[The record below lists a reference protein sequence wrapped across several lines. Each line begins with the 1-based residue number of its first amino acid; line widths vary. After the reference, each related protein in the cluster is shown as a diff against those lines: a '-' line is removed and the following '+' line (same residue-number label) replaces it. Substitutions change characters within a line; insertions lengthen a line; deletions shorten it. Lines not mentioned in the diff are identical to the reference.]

1 MSWIQRYISKKEKEI
16 ITNTFVYSHFCS
28 KSSQNKIEKI
38 QYRSLKLIANDD
50 NSDYK
55 FLLTKQENRQW
66 KLKHCVPLLL
76 RFLKLQTT

>member
-55 FLLTKQENRQW
+55 FLLTKQETRQW
-66 KLKHCVPLLL
+66 KLNTAYPCP
-76 RFLKLQTT
+76 RDF